1 MKTSVPSSYML
12 TRATIALGLGLL
24 IGWKTFWWSGLLV
37 GAAALAFFLWAP
49 VSGRYVVDRERGA
62 KALARDERTQAIVGT
77 ASRNA
82 FVTTLLSAAALTL
95 YFGVINPGEVPVNAL
110 SFVVAL
116 GLLTYFASDLWL
128 RRM

>member
-1 MKTSVPSSYML
+1 MRSTLPSSYFI
-12 TRATIALGLGLL
+12 TRALIAGLLGFL
-24 IGWKTFWWSGLLV
+24 IGWKTYWWSGLLV
-37 GAAALAFFLWAP
+37 GVATLAFFLWAP

-82 FVTTLLSAAALTL
+82 FVTTLLSAAALTV
-95 YFGVINPGEVPVNAL
+95 YFGIINPGEVPVNAL